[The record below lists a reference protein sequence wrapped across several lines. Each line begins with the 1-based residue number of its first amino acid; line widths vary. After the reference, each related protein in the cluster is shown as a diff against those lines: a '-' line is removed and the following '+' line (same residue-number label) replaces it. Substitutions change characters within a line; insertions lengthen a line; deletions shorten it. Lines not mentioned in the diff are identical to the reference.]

1 MNLLIESGVLAVLTI
16 GAGVV
21 EAVQKLKNKLNF
33 IYNLKI
39 LPFMAFCVVSVV
51 LLILSLIEDT
61 GEDVVSFFW
70 GSIGFV
76 EVPFSL

>member
-33 IYNLKI
+33 IYN
-39 LPFMAFCVVSVV
+39 
-51 LLILSLIEDT
+51 
-61 GEDVVSFFW
+61 
-70 GSIGFV
+70 
-76 EVPFSL
+76 

>member
-1 MNLLIESGVLAVLTI
+1 
-16 GAGVV
+16 
-21 EAVQKLKNKLNF
+21 
-33 IYNLKI
+33 
-39 LPFMAFCVVSVV
+39 MAFCVVSVV

-61 GEDVVSFFW
+61 GEDVVFFFW